1 CEAHY
6 QALVDDGFKAERL
19 RDGSVL
25 FPDDGSFH
33 PLARTRLLAMQA
45 REEGAVL
52 VENMQVTDLKSLE
65 ADRVI
70 VAIDGGLEA
79 LLPELAGRVRSARLQ
94 MLATARTDEV
104 RVERPT
110 YYR

>member
-1 CEAHY
+1 MDRMVEATPTVISRGGSVRKPATLEEHEDCEAHY
-6 QALVDDGFKAERL
+6 QALVDDGFKAERQ

-33 PLARTRLLAMQA
+33 PLARTRLLAIRA

-52 VENMQVTDLKSLE
+52 VENMSVTDLQSLE

-70 VAIDGGLEA
+70 V
-79 LLPELAGRVRSARLQ
+79 
-94 MLATARTDEV
+94 
-104 RVERPT
+104 
-110 YYR
+110 